1 MDINRIKSNVFDY
14 IMTYN
19 IDIRSKELLKN
30 IIEGFV
36 CLESYKMGLN
46 NDYGLEFVDKINF
59 KEFEIKS
66 EKTKYYKKF

>member
-19 IDIRSKELLKN
+19 IDIRNKELLKN

-46 NDYGLEFVDKINF
+46 SDYGLEFVDKINF

-66 EKTKYYKKF
+66 